1 MEAINVLSLFDGIS
15 TGRLCLEEAGIPV
28 RNYFASEIDKNPI
41 KISKANWGDITYLGD
56 VNKIDIEALPKIDL
70 IIGGSPCQGFSRAGL
85 GLNFE
90 DPLSKLFFKYVEIL
104 DLLKKKNPEIKF
116 MLENV
121 LMAHEWRD
129 VISEY
134 LGVEPILI
142 DSKRLGAA
150 MRERNYWTN
159 IEGIE
164 QPEDQGIKLVD
175 ILDENVEIEGLIEK
189 DGVLFDPT
197 FSENSRNLV
206 YVEDGEVRIRQ
217 ATKQGYIVAEDGDGV
232 NISFPLSKSRRG
244 RVLKQKA
251 STLDCACNFGC
262 YKDGIIRRYT
272 MPELEKLQGLPVG
285 YTEFSKEDDETMA
298 ETSEGVRKKA
308 IGNGWHAGTI
318 THIFQYYKKEMEKRN
333 HEKKD
338 CSSRNHT
345 EEKAAEKDNGSKNRP
360 YRI

>member
-15 TGRLCLEEAGIPV
+15 TGRLCLKQAGITV
-28 RNYFASEIDKNPI
+28 KNYFASEIDKNPI
-41 KISKANWGDITYLGD
+41 KISKANWSDITYLGD
-56 VNKIDIEALPKIDL
+56 VNEIDIEALPKIDL

-90 DPLSKLFFKYVEIL
+90 DPRSILFFKYVEIL
-104 DLLKKKNPEIKF
+104 ELLKQKNPEIKF

-129 VISEY
+129 IISEY

-159 IEGIE
+159 IKGIE

-175 ILDENVEIEGLIEK
+175 ILDKEVKIEGLIPK
-189 DGVLFDPT
+189 DGILLDPA
-197 FSENSRNLV
+197 FSEDARSLV
-206 YVEDGEVRIRQ
+206 HVVDGEVRIKQ
-217 ATKQGYIVAEDGDGV
+217 ATKRGYATALDGDGV
-232 NISFPLSKSRRG
+232 NISFPTSKTRRG

-251 STLDCACNFGC
+251 PTLDCACDFGLF
-262 YKDGIIRRYT
+262 KDGIIRRPT

-285 YTEFSKEDDETMA
+285 YTEFLKEDDGTMTK
-298 ETSEGVRKKA
+298 TSEGVRKKA

-333 HEKKD
+333 YEKKN
-338 CSSRNHT
+338 CSSTDHR
-345 EEKAAEKDNGSKNRP
+345 EEKEG
-360 YRI
+360 